1 MDTEQYN
8 RNTPWRE
15 ELRNSMNAKE
25 RGAIPRAT
33 MPELNPQERLDSPRG
48 EVNRGLTA
56 AQAATEASR
65 CLDCPNPGC
74 ITGCPVQIDIPGFI
88 KQLEHGDIAAAASVI
103 KATSALPAVCGRVCP
118 QEKQCESKCI
128 YNKMKKPP
136 VAIGYL
142 ERFVADNA
150 PAGAGAAPKSN
161 GRRVAVVGSG
171 PAGLSF
177 AGEMAAQGF
186 DVTVFEA
193 LHEIGGVLKYGIPE
207 FRLPNSIV
215 DAEINGLKERGV
227 KFVKNCIVGKT
238 ISVEQL
244 QDEGF
249 EGVFVGSGA
258 GLPRF
263 MEIPG
268 ENLVGVM
275 SCNEYLTRINLMGAG
290 TPGHDTPVMDGKRVA
305 VIGGGNTAM
314 DAVRTARRRGAK
326 EAMIVYRRSEAEM
339 PARAEEVHHARQEGV
354 TFMTLHNPVEYI
366 GDEHGRVKAMRL
378 QRMVLGEP
386 DASGRRSP
394 IAIEGAIT
402 EVPVDLVIVSVGV
415 SPNPLIPSTVDGLE
429 VSRRGTIVVDE
440 ATMASSREGI
450 YAGGDIVRGGAT
462 VILAMGD
469 GRRAAKAMAE
479 KLNRH
484 S

>member
-1 MDTEQYN
+1 MTNND
-8 RNTPWRE
+8 NTRDAAWRQ
-15 ELRNSMNAKE
+15 ELRASRNAKE
-25 RGAIPRAT
+25 RGETPRAT
-33 MPELNPQERLDSPRG
+33 MPELDPAERLANPRS
-48 EVNRGLTA
+48 EVNRGLSPQ
-56 AQAATEASR
+56 QAAVEATR

-74 ITGCPVQIDIPGFI
+74 VTGCPVQIDIPGFI
-88 KQLEHGDIAAAASVI
+88 KHIEKGDIAGAATVI

-128 YNKMKKPP
+128 YNKMKKSP

-150 PAGAGAAPKSN
+150 PESDSATTPRN
-161 GRRVAVVGSG
+161 GRKVAVVGSG

-215 DAEINGLKERGV
+215 DKEIDGLRRRGV
-227 KFVKNCIVGKT
+227 KFVKDCIVGKT
-238 ISVEQL
+238 VSIDQL
-244 QDEGF
+244 HEMGF
-249 EGVFVGSGA
+249 EGIFVGSGA

-263 MEIPG
+263 MDIPG

-290 TPGHDTPVMDGKRVA
+290 TEGHDTPVMEGRRVA

-314 DAVRTARRRGAK
+314 DAVRTARRRGAE
-326 EAMIVYRRSEAEM
+326 EAIIVYRRSDAEM

-354 TFMTLHNPVEYI
+354 TFMTLHNPIEYLA
-366 GDEHGRVKAMRL
+366 DERGRVRAMRL
-378 QRMVLGEP
+378 QRMELGEP

-394 IAIEGAIT
+394 VPVEDDIV

-429 VSRRGTIVVDE
+429 ISRRGTIVVDDS
-440 ATMASSREGI
+440 TMQSAVDDI
-450 YAGGDIVRGGAT
+450 FAGGDIVRGGAT

-469 GRRAAKAMAE
+469 GRKAARSMAE
-479 KLNRH
+479 KLLTDK
-484 S
+484 